1 MLQGIFCL
9 TWLNL
14 DSTRKLRRLRLVW
27 AFLLL
32 ISFPLAIVL
41 PFIDAY
47 FVKHVSLD
55 LTVSFDF
62 GAALL
67 SISSILFGFTSLI
80 IISKEWV
87 DKRVWTVL
95 IPPLVMIVVAG
106 VSISNLALGFGNAV
120 ETLLFCSAAFN
131 ANVVSTGFIV
141 GYVTMMLPSTSTSAD
156 VKKG

>member
-1 MLQGIFCL
+1 M
-9 TWLNL
+9 
-14 DSTRKLRRLRLVW
+14 DSTRKLRRWRLVW
-27 AFLLL
+27 AFLLCV
-32 ISFPLAIVL
+32 SFPLAIAL

-47 FVKHVSLD
+47 FVKHVPSE
-55 LTVSFDF
+55 LTVPFDF

-106 VSISNLALGFGNAV
+106 VSISNLALSFGNAV

-141 GYVTMMLPSTSTSAD
+141 GYVTMMLPSASEFTG

>member
-1 MLQGIFCL
+1 M
-9 TWLNL
+9 TWFDL
-14 DSTRKLRRLRLVW
+14 DSTRKLRRFRLVW
-27 AFLLL
+27 AFLLC
-32 ISFPLAIVL
+32 ISFPLATAL

-47 FVKHVSLD
+47 FVKHVSFG

-95 IPPLVMIVVAG
+95 IPPLVMIVIAG
-106 VSISNLALGFGNAV
+106 VSISNLALGFGNSV

-141 GYVTMMLPSTSTSAD
+141 GYVTMMVTSTSKPIE

>member
-1 MLQGIFCL
+1 M
-9 TWLNL
+9 TWFDL
-14 DSTRKLRRLRLVW
+14 DSTRKLRRFRLVW
-27 AFLLL
+27 AFLLC
-32 ISFPLAIVL
+32 ISFPLATAL

-47 FVKHVSLD
+47 FVEHVSFG

-67 SISSILFGFTSLI
+67 SISSVLFGFTSLI

-95 IPPLVMIVVAG
+95 IPPLVMIVIAG
-106 VSISNLALGFGNAV
+106 VSISNLALGFGNSV
-120 ETLLFCSAAFN
+120 ETLLFCFAAFN

-141 GYVTMMLPSTSTSAD
+141 GYVTMMLPSTSKPIE